1 RHPGRHGAGERLG
14 RAHPEMGLH
23 VRLRPLEPDPGA
35 VAGRHGAGPDRL
47 LLATRPVRTDAPGDA
62 VAVAGRRGAA
72 VLAARPA
79 VRPGAGHRSHDH
91 AARPRLDHPRQP
103 VRRGGD
109 GRADVRLPGPVPR
122 AGAAAA
128 RRTGAGG
135 AHDPDPVRRPVA
147 GVRAAVLRLRAGPVR
162 EHDPAGGGGLGPCRV
177 RAAAGAGPPVV
188 PPFPVRPAGVGL
200 ARGHVPFAARPVPAH
215 GGRGGLSH
223 LTRRALRAAA
233 RCGYLSFMGGAGRP
247 SHSSSNNGRRHNPV
261 EAFLAWING
270 IIWSNA
276 LLALCLGAGL
286 RFTFRTRG
294 MQVRGFAELCRL
306 TVPGQKSDAGVSSF
320 QALAASTAG
329 PTGIAIIAGVATA
342 IAYGGPGAVFWMWVM
357 GFLGASTSYVESTL
371 AQIYKEK
378 DAEGRYRGGPAYYIE
393 KAMGLKW
400 YAVLFA
406 VATVV
411 ATGLLLPGVQANA
424 IADSASSVLCNGTA
438 DTCAALGGSGML
450 KLWIGLAVAFLL
462 GLIIFGGIKRIA
474 TFAEVVVPF
483 MALAFI
489 LMAVIVMIVN
499 ADKVPA
505 MFADIFSSAFGGHA
519 AFGAILGQAIAWG
532 VKRGVYANEAG
543 QGTGP
548 HAAAAAEVSHPA
560 KQGYV
565 QAFAIYFDTMLVC
578 TSTAFLLLST
588 GMYNT
593 FRVVVEDGKE
603 TLQAIVT
610 GVPGVQPS
618 EGAQFTQAAVESV
631 LPGWGAGFVA
641 LALFFFA
648 FTTIMAYYYM
658 AETNLTYLAGVR
670 KTHPL
675 ATLLLRLGII
685 GMV

>member
-1 RHPGRHGAGERLG
+1 
-14 RAHPEMGLH
+14 M
-23 VRLRPLEPDPGA
+23 
-35 VAGRHGAGPDRL
+35 
-47 LLATRPVRTDAPGDA
+47 
-62 VAVAGRRGAA
+62 
-72 VLAARPA
+72 
-79 VRPGAGHRSHDH
+79 
-91 AARPRLDHPRQP
+91 
-103 VRRGGD
+103 
-109 GRADVRLPGPVPR
+109 
-122 AGAAAA
+122 
-128 RRTGAGG
+128 
-135 AHDPDPVRRPVA
+135 
-147 GVRAAVLRLRAGPVR
+147 
-162 EHDPAGGGGLGPCRV
+162 
-177 RAAAGAGPPVV
+177 
-188 PPFPVRPAGVGL
+188 
-200 ARGHVPFAARPVPAH
+200 
-215 GGRGGLSH
+215 
-223 LTRRALRAAA
+223 
-233 RCGYLSFMGGAGRP
+233 
-247 SHSSSNNGRRHNPV
+247 
-261 EAFLAWING
+261 EAFLAWLNG

-276 LLALCLGAGL
+276 LIALCLGAGL
-286 RFTFRTRG
+286 WFTFRTRV
-294 MQVRGFAELCRL
+294 MQVRGFAEMCRL
-306 TVPGQKSDAGVSSF
+306 TVTGQKSDAGVSSF
-320 QALAASTAG
+320 QALAISMAG
-329 PTGIAIIAGVATA
+329 RMGIGNIAGVATA

-357 GFLGASTSYVESTL
+357 GFLGASTSYIECTL

-400 YAVLFA
+400 YAMLFA
-406 VATVV
+406 VATIV

-424 IADSASSVLCNGTA
+424 IADSASNVLCGSDA
-438 DTCAALGGSGML
+438 GLCAAAGGAGAL
-450 KLWIGLAVAFLL
+450 KLWIGLAVAALL
-462 GLIIFGGIKRIA
+462 ALIIFGGIKRIA

-489 LMAVIVMIVN
+489 LMAVTVMVMN
-499 ADKVPA
+499 ADRVPG
-505 MFADIFSSAFGGHA
+505 MFADIFSSAFGAHA
-519 AFGAILGQAIAWG
+519 AFGAIIGQAIAWG
-532 VKRGVYANEAG
+532 VKRGIYANEAG

-593 FRVVVEDGKE
+593 FRVVVEDGRE
-603 TLQAIVT
+603 TLQAIVS

-658 AETNLTYLAGVR
+658 AETNLTYVAGVR

-685 GMV
+685 AMVVFGAYHNAAMAWTLGDIGVGLMAWLNIIAILILQKPALAALRDYERQKKLGMDPVFDPEALGIRNAGFWTGKKA

>member
-1 RHPGRHGAGERLG
+1 
-14 RAHPEMGLH
+14 M
-23 VRLRPLEPDPGA
+23 
-35 VAGRHGAGPDRL
+35 
-47 LLATRPVRTDAPGDA
+47 
-62 VAVAGRRGAA
+62 
-72 VLAARPA
+72 
-79 VRPGAGHRSHDH
+79 
-91 AARPRLDHPRQP
+91 
-103 VRRGGD
+103 
-109 GRADVRLPGPVPR
+109 
-122 AGAAAA
+122 
-128 RRTGAGG
+128 
-135 AHDPDPVRRPVA
+135 
-147 GVRAAVLRLRAGPVR
+147 
-162 EHDPAGGGGLGPCRV
+162 
-177 RAAAGAGPPVV
+177 
-188 PPFPVRPAGVGL
+188 
-200 ARGHVPFAARPVPAH
+200 
-215 GGRGGLSH
+215 
-223 LTRRALRAAA
+223 
-233 RCGYLSFMGGAGRP
+233 
-247 SHSSSNNGRRHNPV
+247 

-276 LLALCLGAGL
+276 LIALCLGAGL
-286 RFTFRTRG
+286 WFTFRTRV
-294 MQVRGFAELCRL
+294 MQVRGFAEMCRL
-306 TVPGQKSDAGVSSF
+306 TVTGQKSDAGVSSF
-320 QALAASTAG
+320 QALAISMAG
-329 PTGIAIIAGVATA
+329 RMGIGNIAGVATA

-357 GFLGASTSYVESTL
+357 GFLGASTSYIECTL

-603 TLQAIVT
+603 TLQAIVQ

-685 GMV
+685 GMVVFGAYHNAAMAWTLGDIGVGLMAWLNIIAILILQKPALQALRDYERQKKLGADPVFDPDALGIRNAGFWSGKK

>member
-1 RHPGRHGAGERLG
+1 
-14 RAHPEMGLH
+14 M
-23 VRLRPLEPDPGA
+23 
-35 VAGRHGAGPDRL
+35 
-47 LLATRPVRTDAPGDA
+47 
-62 VAVAGRRGAA
+62 
-72 VLAARPA
+72 
-79 VRPGAGHRSHDH
+79 
-91 AARPRLDHPRQP
+91 
-103 VRRGGD
+103 
-109 GRADVRLPGPVPR
+109 
-122 AGAAAA
+122 
-128 RRTGAGG
+128 
-135 AHDPDPVRRPVA
+135 
-147 GVRAAVLRLRAGPVR
+147 
-162 EHDPAGGGGLGPCRV
+162 
-177 RAAAGAGPPVV
+177 
-188 PPFPVRPAGVGL
+188 
-200 ARGHVPFAARPVPAH
+200 
-215 GGRGGLSH
+215 
-223 LTRRALRAAA
+223 
-233 RCGYLSFMGGAGRP
+233 
-247 SHSSSNNGRRHNPV
+247 

-276 LLALCLGAGL
+276 LIALCLGAGL
-286 RFTFRTRG
+286 WFTFRTRV
-294 MQVRGFAELCRL
+294 MQVRGFAEMCRL
-306 TVPGQKSDAGVSSF
+306 TVTGQKSDAGVSSF
-320 QALAASTAG
+320 QALAISMAG
-329 PTGIAIIAGVATA
+329 RMGIGNIAGVATA

-357 GFLGASTSYVESTL
+357 GFLGASTSYIESSL

-400 YAVLFA
+400 YAAVFA

-424 IADSASSVLCNGTA
+424 IADSASSVLCSGEGA
-438 DTCAALGGSGML
+438 ACVALGGAGML

-474 TFAEVVVPF
+474 AFAELVVPF

-489 LMAVIVMIVN
+489 LMAVMVMILN
-499 ADKVPA
+499 AHKVPA

-578 TSTAFLLLST
+578 TSTAFLVLST

-593 FRVVVEDGKE
+593 FRVVLEDGKE

-685 GMV
+685 GMVVFGAYHNAATAWTLGDIGVGLMAWLNIIAILILQKPALLALQDYERQKKLGVEPVFDPEALGIRNAGFWSRKR

>member
-1 RHPGRHGAGERLG
+1 
-14 RAHPEMGLH
+14 M
-23 VRLRPLEPDPGA
+23 
-35 VAGRHGAGPDRL
+35 
-47 LLATRPVRTDAPGDA
+47 
-62 VAVAGRRGAA
+62 
-72 VLAARPA
+72 
-79 VRPGAGHRSHDH
+79 
-91 AARPRLDHPRQP
+91 
-103 VRRGGD
+103 
-109 GRADVRLPGPVPR
+109 
-122 AGAAAA
+122 
-128 RRTGAGG
+128 
-135 AHDPDPVRRPVA
+135 
-147 GVRAAVLRLRAGPVR
+147 
-162 EHDPAGGGGLGPCRV
+162 
-177 RAAAGAGPPVV
+177 
-188 PPFPVRPAGVGL
+188 
-200 ARGHVPFAARPVPAH
+200 
-215 GGRGGLSH
+215 
-223 LTRRALRAAA
+223 
-233 RCGYLSFMGGAGRP
+233 
-247 SHSSSNNGRRHNPV
+247 

-276 LLALCLGAGL
+276 LIALCLGAGL
-286 RFTFRTRG
+286 WFTFRTRV
-294 MQVRGFAELCRL
+294 MQVRGFAEMCRL
-306 TVPGQKSDAGVSSF
+306 TVTGQKSDAGVSSF
-320 QALAASTAG
+320 QALAISMAG
-329 PTGIAIIAGVATA
+329 RMGIGNIAGVATA

-357 GFLGASTSYVESTL
+357 GFLGASTSYVESSL

-400 YAVLFA
+400 YAVAFA

-424 IADSASSVLCNGTA
+424 IADSASNVLCGGG
-438 DTCAALGGSGML
+438 AAFCEASGGASML
-450 KLWIGLAVAFLL
+450 KLWIGLGVATLL

-474 TFAEVVVPF
+474 AFAELVVPF

-489 LMAVIVMIVN
+489 LMAIVVMILN
-499 ADKVPA
+499 AHKVPG
-505 MFADIFSSAFGGHA
+505 MFADIFSSAFGAHA
-519 AFGAILGQAIAWG
+519 AFGAIIGQAIAWG

-593 FRVVVEDGKE
+593 FRVVMEDGKE
-603 TLQAIVT
+603 TLQAIVS
-610 GVPGVQPS
+610 GVPGVAPS

-631 LPGWGAGFVA
+631 LPGWGSAFVA

-685 GMV
+685 AMVVFGAYHNAATAWTLGDIGVGLMAWLNIIAILILQKPALLALQDYERQKKLGVEPVFDPEALGIRNAGFWSRKD

>member
-1 RHPGRHGAGERLG
+1 
-14 RAHPEMGLH
+14 M
-23 VRLRPLEPDPGA
+23 
-35 VAGRHGAGPDRL
+35 
-47 LLATRPVRTDAPGDA
+47 
-62 VAVAGRRGAA
+62 
-72 VLAARPA
+72 
-79 VRPGAGHRSHDH
+79 
-91 AARPRLDHPRQP
+91 
-103 VRRGGD
+103 
-109 GRADVRLPGPVPR
+109 
-122 AGAAAA
+122 
-128 RRTGAGG
+128 
-135 AHDPDPVRRPVA
+135 
-147 GVRAAVLRLRAGPVR
+147 
-162 EHDPAGGGGLGPCRV
+162 
-177 RAAAGAGPPVV
+177 
-188 PPFPVRPAGVGL
+188 
-200 ARGHVPFAARPVPAH
+200 
-215 GGRGGLSH
+215 
-223 LTRRALRAAA
+223 
-233 RCGYLSFMGGAGRP
+233 
-247 SHSSSNNGRRHNPV
+247 
-261 EAFLAWING
+261 EAFLAWLNG

-276 LLALCLGAGL
+276 LIALCLGAGL
-286 RFTFRTRG
+286 WFSFRTRF
-294 MQVRGFAELCRL
+294 MQVRGFVEMCRL
-306 TVPGQKSDAGVSSF
+306 TATGQKSEAGVSSF
-320 QALAASTAG
+320 QALAISMAG
-329 PTGIAIIAGVATA
+329 RMGIGNIAGVATA

-400 YAVLFA
+400 YALVFA
-406 VATVV
+406 VATIV

-424 IADSASSVLCNGTA
+424 IADSASNVLCGGDA
-438 DTCAALGGSGML
+438 GLCAAAGGAGAL
-450 KLWIGLAVAFLL
+450 KLWIGIVVAALLA
-462 GLIIFGGIKRIA
+462 LIIFGGIKRIA

-489 LMAVIVMIVN
+489 LMAVLVMVFN
-499 ADKVPA
+499 AEKVPG
-505 MFADIFSSAFGGHA
+505 MFADIFSSAFGAHA
-519 AFGAILGQAIAWG
+519 AFGAILGQAVAWG

-593 FRVVVEDGKE
+593 FQVVKEGGRE
-603 TLQAIVT
+603 TLVAVFT

-658 AETNLTYLAGVR
+658 AETNLTYVAGTR
-670 KTHPL
+670 RTHPL
-675 ATLLLRLGII
+675 ATLLLRLGIVAMVVFGAYHNAAMAWTLGDI
-685 GMV
+685 GVGLMAWLNIVAILILQKPALLALRDYERQKKLGLDPSFDPDALGIRNAGFWKKG

>member
-1 RHPGRHGAGERLG
+1 
-14 RAHPEMGLH
+14 M
-23 VRLRPLEPDPGA
+23 
-35 VAGRHGAGPDRL
+35 
-47 LLATRPVRTDAPGDA
+47 
-62 VAVAGRRGAA
+62 
-72 VLAARPA
+72 
-79 VRPGAGHRSHDH
+79 
-91 AARPRLDHPRQP
+91 
-103 VRRGGD
+103 
-109 GRADVRLPGPVPR
+109 
-122 AGAAAA
+122 
-128 RRTGAGG
+128 
-135 AHDPDPVRRPVA
+135 
-147 GVRAAVLRLRAGPVR
+147 
-162 EHDPAGGGGLGPCRV
+162 
-177 RAAAGAGPPVV
+177 
-188 PPFPVRPAGVGL
+188 
-200 ARGHVPFAARPVPAH
+200 
-215 GGRGGLSH
+215 
-223 LTRRALRAAA
+223 
-233 RCGYLSFMGGAGRP
+233 
-247 SHSSSNNGRRHNPV
+247 PV
-261 EAFLAWING
+261 EAFFVWLNG

-276 LLALCLGAGL
+276 LIALCLGAGL
-286 RFTFRTRG
+286 WFSFRTRF
-294 MQVRGFAELCRL
+294 MQVRGFAEMCRL
-306 TVPGQKSDAGVSSF
+306 TVSGQKSEAGVSSF
-320 QALAASTAG
+320 QALAISMAG
-329 PTGIAIIAGVATA
+329 RMGIGNIAGVATA

-357 GFLGASTSYVESTL
+357 GFLGASTSYIECTL

-400 YAVLFA
+400 YAVAFA
-406 VATVV
+406 IATVV
-411 ATGLLLPGVQANA
+411 AAGLLLPGVQANA
-424 IADSASSVLCNGTA
+424 IADSATNVLCGIDGCTAVGGTGA
-438 DTCAALGGSGML
+438 M
-450 KLWIGLAVAFLL
+450 KLWIGLGVAAMLAV
-462 GLIIFGGIKRIA
+462 IIFGGIKRIA

-489 LMAVIVMIVN
+489 LMAVIVMVAN

-519 AFGAILGQAIAWG
+519 AFGAIVGQAVAWG
-532 VKRGVYANEAG
+532 VKRGIYANEAG

-593 FRVVVEDGKE
+593 FKTVTQDGKE
-603 TLQAIVT
+603 TLVEIFS

-658 AETNLTYLAGVR
+658 AETNLTYLAGVK

-675 ATLLLRLGII
+675 ATLLLRLGIV
-685 GMV
+685 GMVVFGAYHNAAMAWTLGDIGVGLMAWLNIVAILILQKPALLALRDYERQKKMGLDPTFDPEALGIRNAGFWNRRG